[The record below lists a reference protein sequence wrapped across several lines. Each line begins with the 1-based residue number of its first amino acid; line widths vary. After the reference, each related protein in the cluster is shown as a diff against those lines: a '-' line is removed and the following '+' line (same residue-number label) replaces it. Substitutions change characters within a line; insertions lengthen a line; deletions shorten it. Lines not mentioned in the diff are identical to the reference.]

1 MVVTKNKSDKVRRK
15 GGFWLSFL
23 LLFASSALL
32 AQVNLSGKPGLIYT
46 PNAVATDDGLLRVGY
61 NYNPMKYGLRRQGRN
76 PEQILFASITILK
89 RLEVNVNF
97 LQLIST
103 EKYKVKE
110 ALGDRQLDLRYLI
123 LQEKAKRPS
132 LALVVTTPFTIDGAM
147 LTHALVA
154 TKNFQI
160 ASDFK
165 LEVSAGYGSPYY
177 LWRDESNLK
186 NSSILSNFTWQKK
199 SEDRYHNHYLQGPFG
214 GAVLHYKK
222 LGGVMAEFDSERINL
237 GVYTMLFKSWTI
249 QAALLNFDRFSFGTS
264 YAFSL
269 RKPSKRLQK
278 QIDEKE

>member
-1 MVVTKNKSDKVRRK
+1 METNRNKKQIFGK
-15 GGFWLSFL
+15 GSLLLPFL
-23 LLFASSALL
+23 LWFGMAHPVL

-46 PNAVATDDGLLRVGY
+46 PNAIETEDGLLRVGY
-61 NYNPMKYGLRRQGRN
+61 NYNPKKYSLRRTGRN
-76 PEQILFASITILK
+76 PEQILHASITILK

-103 EKYKVKE
+103 EKYKVRE

-123 LQEKAKRPS
+123 LKEKAKSPS
-132 LALVVTTPFTIDGAM
+132 LALVITTPFTIDGAM

-160 ASDFK
+160 DSDFK
-165 LEVSAGYGSPYY
+165 LEISAGYGSPYY
-177 LWRDESNLK
+177 LWRDEANLK
-186 NSSILSNFTWQKK
+186 NSNILSNFSWQKK

-222 LGGVMAEFDSERINL
+222 WGGVMAEFDSERINL
-237 GVYTMLFKSWTI
+237 GIYTTLFKTWII
-249 QAALLNFDRFSFGTS
+249 QAALLNFDRISFGTS

-269 RKPSKRLQK
+269 SKPSKRLKK
-278 QIDEKE
+278 QIDE